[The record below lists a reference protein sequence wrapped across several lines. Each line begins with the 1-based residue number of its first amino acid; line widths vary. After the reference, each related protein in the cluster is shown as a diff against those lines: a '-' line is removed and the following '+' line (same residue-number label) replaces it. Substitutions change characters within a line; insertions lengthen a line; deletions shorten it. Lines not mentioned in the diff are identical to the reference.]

1 MIKIRNIGK
10 EWKRVGEN
18 SLFAAPRTAS
28 TALFNAILEKYYPLE
43 NQEKI
48 KNNDQ
53 PHKYVPAGN
62 EPIGKAYIFMREPL
76 DRFKSVCARLG
87 LTAEQGI
94 VKASEVSDIHFA
106 PVVSFIEGHL
116 NDDFKFYK
124 FPDDINLLA
133 QDLGLDTPIEQENA
147 SLESQKITLTPEQ
160 ENAVKEI
167 YKEDINFFNKNT
179 E

>member
-1 MIKIRNIGK
+1 
-10 EWKRVGEN
+10 
-18 SLFAAPRTAS
+18 
-28 TALFNAILEKYYPLE
+28 
-43 NQEKI
+43 
-48 KNNDQ
+48 
-53 PHKYVPAGN
+53 
-62 EPIGKAYIFMREPL
+62 MREPL